1 MRRTLFSAVA
11 RRGRGS
17 AGSKAPER
25 KPRAVAAAAAR
36 FLYAACTRRRLSA
49 ARVMLPLAELFL
61 LALLTLTHDVYFFLS
76 TALSLSVFFFFF
88 LSFSFCSRSRR
99 RRTSPVAARAWRNAS
114 PLEASSPR
122 ISPMLYL
129 GSSVPHFGTYT
140 GASTNQECKRS
151 ASTCVCWPPYS
162 HAPSCTELLR
172 PSVYVRGG
180 QCTVPHA
187 SPATYTAAAS
197 GVASRQTT

>member
-76 TALSLSVFFFFF
+76 TALSLSVFYFF

-122 ISPMLYL
+122 ICPMLYL

>member
-1 MRRTLFSAVA
+1 
-11 RRGRGS
+11 
-17 AGSKAPER
+17 
-25 KPRAVAAAAAR
+25 
-36 FLYAACTRRRLSA
+36 
-49 ARVMLPLAELFL
+49 MLPLAELFL

-76 TALSLSVFFFFF
+76 LSLFF

-99 RRTSPVAARAWRNAS
+99 RRTSPVAVCAWRNAS

-122 ISPMLYL
+122 ICPMLCL

-151 ASTCVCWPPYS
+151 ASTCVCRPPYIL
-162 HAPSCTELLR
+162 APSCTELPR

-197 GVASRQTT
+197 GVASRQTTCRVRARTYYVRSGAYTRFATAAASFRAALEGFKRALIVLSAHRPLVTRGPSVTWKGR